1 MRDVGKRH
9 AMTAM
14 EVMVPV
20 PEMTV
25 PPLVDFILSMNFC
38 EYSWMNICIDGS
50 QQLLKS
56 FISIRLTHES

>member
-38 EYSWMNICIDGS
+38 EYSWMSICIDGS
-50 QQLLKS
+50 QQSS
-56 FISIRLTHES
+56 F